1 MQGLKIDQSF
11 VAGLGRSREDTAI
24 VTATVAFASALGLV
38 VTAEGVEE
46 VDQLERLEALG
57 CHRAQGFLFSPA
69 VPAPAVPE
77 LLRGVRWRTAP
88 SAPSAPTEASAAE
101 GAA

>member
-1 MQGLKIDQSF
+1 
-11 VAGLGRSREDTAI
+11 
-24 VTATVAFASALGLV
+24 V

-46 VDQLERLEALG
+46 PDQLARLEELG

-69 VPAPAVPE
+69 VPAAAVPE
-77 LLRGVRWRTAP
+77 LLRGVTWRTVP
-88 SAPSAPTEASAAE
+88 VE